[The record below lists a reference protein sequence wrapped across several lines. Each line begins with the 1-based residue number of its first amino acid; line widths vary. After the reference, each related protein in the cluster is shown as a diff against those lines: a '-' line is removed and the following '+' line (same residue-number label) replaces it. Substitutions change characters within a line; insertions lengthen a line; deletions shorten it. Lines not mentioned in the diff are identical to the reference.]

1 MPIRL
6 LHHHHWL
13 QDDSTE
19 NYGYSTQ
26 IRCRMARFFF
36 PFKILRLFTNLFIA
50 YYFSKKCFYDLVAGT
65 RYYTIIYI
73 SLKHNCMGKN
83 RDTLMLCVPRFLFT
97 HFLAD
102 TKGLFSQKI
111 FRVQQH
117 RSSNLPSSSWHFWG
131 LWGERIDFFC
141 VTYYHRRKEER
152 RSRKVRN
159 WAVLHGCWC
168 WWTVWSSVYTS
179 T

>member
-1 MPIRL
+1 MAAATAYQWASMPKILFHFYVSHVFL
-6 LHHHHWL
+6 LNHLAAVNILCYFIHFLSPKCPLDYCIIIIDYRMTRQRTMATPLKYAVGWL
-13 QDDSTE
+13 D
-19 NYGYSTQ
+19 
-26 IRCRMARFFF
+26 FF

-50 YYFSKKCFYDLVAGT
+50 YYFRNKCFYDLVAGT

-73 SLKHNCMGKN
+73 SLKHNCMEKN

-131 LWGERIDFFC
+131 L
-141 VTYYHRRKEER
+141 
-152 RSRKVRN
+152 
-159 WAVLHGCWC
+159 
-168 WWTVWSSVYTS
+168 
-179 T
+179 